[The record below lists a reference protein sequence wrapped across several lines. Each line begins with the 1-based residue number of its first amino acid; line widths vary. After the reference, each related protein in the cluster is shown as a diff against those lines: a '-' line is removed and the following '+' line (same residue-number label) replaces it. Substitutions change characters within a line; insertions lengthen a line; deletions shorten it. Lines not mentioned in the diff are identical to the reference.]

1 MMRAICHPGETPL
14 HRASAGWKLGV
25 LAVAACVV
33 SIGGWHAAVAGLLT
47 LAVAWWLAQ
56 FTAKMAFDTLRPL
69 ALILAVIFLFQ
80 AVIASVPAGAL
91 IVTKLVILVLTA
103 TLVSLTTK
111 VADMLAVLENLLRPF
126 ARFGVNA
133 EHVSFLVVLA
143 IRFLPALARIV
154 TEVREAQRARGLE
167 RQFVAAAVPTLIRT
181 LREADAVAEALAARG
196 WQSP

>member
-1 MMRAICHPGETPL
+1 
-14 HRASAGWKLGV
+14 
-25 LAVAACVV
+25 
-33 SIGGWHAAVAGLLT
+33 
-47 LAVAWWLAQ
+47 
-56 FTAKMAFDTLRPL
+56 MAFDTLRPL

-91 IVTKLVILVLTA
+91 IVTKLVVLVLAA

-111 VADMLAVLENLLRPF
+111 VTDMLAVLENLLRPF
-126 ARFGVNA
+126 ARLGVNA

-154 TEVREAQRARGLE
+154 TDVREAQRARGLE

-196 WQSP
+196 WQAP